1 MRLAILAISAAAL
14 TGCSWYGSQSH
25 YGTPPHMAGC
35 QTAASGQGG
44 MQGYQHMSYGYG
56 GTVGCQTGAYG
67 QTGHYG
73 AGQAYQPY
81 GATGYGFQTYGAQ
94 SMAGQGMAGQGV
106 IGQGF
111 AGQNYAGQS
120 FAAQGLTVQGQG
132 VGGFQQPVTTL
143 GATAP
148 FGAALTTQAGGA
160 FAGGA
165 VAGGGVQT
173 VVGAPI
179 YVPQPY
185 PAPYGVPQLRGPVCC
200 GVTGGGGAGM
210 PFGVEL
216 FVGTELDS
224 SGKLFT
230 KKSSGPPD
238 GDTSIGI
245 RVGEIEPI
253 SYDDAFG
260 TPTTIGGALSYDVS
274 RNTTVLGAISTSS
287 AEGQTV
293 TNYTT
298 VQPGTWA
305 GTTFT
310 PDAGSTERGLDG
322 TFSDLDLT
330 TVEAGVRQY
339 VGHDPAFRPYVA
351 ATAGITHNN
360 DVEFV
365 QTYNDDGTFY
375 GQRRF
380 IDAGWSPTASAVL
393 GTELALS
400 PRAAIGVE
408 AGVRWRDN
416 MDSAADSED
425 RITIPLTLRGRLAF

>member
-1 MRLAILAISAAAL
+1 MRLALLAISAAAL
-14 TGCSWYGSQSH
+14 TGCSWYGSGGH
-25 YGTPPHMAGC
+25 YGTHPSMAGHPAC
-35 QTAASGQGG
+35 QAAASGQGG

-56 GTVGCQTGAYG
+56 GTAGCQMGAYS
-67 QTGHYG
+67 
-73 AGQAYQPY
+73 AGQPVQPY
-81 GATGYGFQTYGAQ
+81 GAAGYGFQTQGAQSYGAQ
-94 SMAGQGMAGQGV
+94 TAGLSQGYGAQG
-106 IGQGF
+106 
-111 AGQNYAGQS
+111 
-120 FAAQGLTVQGQG
+120 FAAQGYGTQGYAAQG
-132 VGGFQQPVTTL
+132 FAAPGQAIGGFQQPVTTL
-143 GATAP
+143 GAGAP
-148 FGAALTTQAGGA
+148 FGAAVTTQAGGG
-160 FAGGA
+160 FAGGN

-173 VVGAPI
+173 VIGAPI

-200 GVTGGGGAGM
+200 GVTGGGGASM

-216 FVGTELDS
+216 FVGTEFDS

-253 SYDDAFG
+253 AYEDAFG
-260 TPTTIGGALSYDVS
+260 SATTIGGALSYDLS
-274 RNTTVLGAISTSS
+274 RNTTVLGSISTSS

-310 PDAGSTERGLDG
+310 PDAGSTPRSLDG
-322 TFSDLDLT
+322 TFSDLNLT
-330 TVEAGVRQY
+330 TIEAGVRRY
-339 VGHDPAFRPYVA
+339 VGHDPAFRPYLA
-351 ATAGITHNN
+351 ASAGIAHNN
-360 DVEFV
+360 DVDFV
-365 QTYNDDGTFY
+365 QTYNDDGTVY

-393 GTELALS
+393 GTELALG

-408 AGVRWRDN
+408 TGVRWRDN
-416 MDSAADSED
+416 MDSAAPSED
-425 RITIPLTLRGRLAF
+425 RVTIPLTLRGRLSF